1 MNMTGFRH
9 GCRHRFQQLQ
19 RSVSG
24 TLALLVCLPL
34 IAACSSVTERRD
46 NHTTENP
53 APAPLAEAMIPE
65 SAAPDWGG
73 YTDPILHYYAWLN
86 SAADAAVASERSYLE
101 FHYHDSEDPILGVQ
115 LALVLSL
122 DENSDPANRERAAQI
137 LDSVLNGSGLLHNAE
152 DEQLEYAAF
161 ARLWQGVLHKREQL
175 QENTSELERT
185 RARLRADIEHLQ
197 SVNEE
202 LEQQIE
208 ALKAIEQQLNLREQ
222 LQVLP

>member
-9 GCRHRFQQLQ
+9 GCRYRFQQLQ
-19 RSVSG
+19 RTAFG
-24 TLALLVCLPL
+24 IFALLLCLPL
-34 IAACSSVTERRD
+34 LAACSSIADQRNNNMANNR
-46 NHTTENP
+46 P
-53 APAPLAEAMIPE
+53 PLAEAMIPE
-65 SAAPDWGG
+65 SAAPGWAG

-86 SAADAAVASERSYLE
+86 SAEDAAVASERKYLE
-101 FHYHDSEDPILGVQ
+101 FHYPDSEDPILGIQ

-122 DENSDPANRERAAQI
+122 DENNDQANHERAMLI
-137 LDSVLNGSGLLHNAE
+137 LDRVLNGSGLFE
-152 DEQLEYAAF
+152 DADDEHLEYAAF
-161 ARLWQGVLHKREQL
+161 ASLWQDVLHTREQL
-175 QENTSELERT
+175 QQNTSELERT
-185 RARLRADIEHLQ
+185 RARLHSDIENLQ